1 MACRQAAALLSTR
14 KSGGSAA
21 SRAGDIVDQVRAE
34 MKQCKISQT
43 KLGQQTLISQ
53 AVVSQWLNRCYGG
66 HNVKVDAAMKQWIE
80 ARRKGTVVEFDPDMP
95 ASILRPARA
104 ACTVA
109 EKQARPPPWARGK
122 QAGGTPPGPAPASS
136 AGSKGAAGGAGPP
149 LLLEEGPVGAG
160 GAAALLSALA
170 NGALGGGPV
179 GPFA

>member
-1 MACRQAAALLSTR
+1 M
-14 KSGGSAA
+14 
-21 SRAGDIVDQVRAE
+21 DQVRAE

-136 AGSKGAAGGAGPP
+136 AGSKGAAGGRGRRCCLRRDRWVRAALRRCSRRWRMARWEAGQ
-149 LLLEEGPVGAG
+149 LGRLLEKESGWVAAG
-160 GAAALLSALA
+160 RAGIC
-170 NGALGGGPV
+170 G
-179 GPFA
+179 FASK